1 MKKLL
6 GIVFLGL
13 LFGGSLP
20 VSAFV
25 INDKV
30 YLNACGSNPQ
40 EYKTDPLNIHNV
52 IIEVPNK
59 IISLEKSKYDR
70 PIQTLATSSLSFN
83 DENYQITVSNF
94 RDLVIKNERNE
105 IIAKR
110 KITGASSIYE
120 LKHKDKVVAWGVGWN
135 KFCGDGGYEDLI
147 DFSVLRIFT
156 PTLKNNKTEIQQKV
170 LAINTSKTYSS
181 LKPSDNFIISAAE
194 KLWGYRNEGFY
205 RNHEFYELTES
216 DGLQFIIQFEKLI
229 EKVDISKLNPHET
242 AIILAKYRQRTALE
256 KFTKNNFEEIHK
268 DITSRLDLINYED
281 DLEKVKKTCFSG
293 KSFSSIYEI
302 AENCYILPDW
312 ITEAPIIFQRW
323 LSHYARLENPN
334 KFLLGK
340 NKSDLE
346 DIISFVVPDL
356 EIDLWEE
363 GEKISLKE
371 EVLASITHPVNFELK
386 SLNDDLYDYDT
397 SLKGCMYQFCG
408 QKVFILFDYN
418 VIGLI
423 RAENISGNED
433 WVFFS
438 RYYDSYSD
446 LPKSFFDEVLNWQK
460 EASAFENEIK
470 TPNRIRFINDD
481 NKIEEIQNFIPDTR
495 GKPWIGIRIQDNDLG
510 VFIPTVFKG
519 SPAEKSGLM
528 KEDII
533 IAFNNEEVKN
543 IDDLNRIKSN
553 NKIGDEITL
562 KIIRDKEIIEK
573 KLILGD
579 MPRE

>member
-1 MKKLL
+1 MRRILIFIIICL
-6 GIVFLGL
+6 SW
-13 LFGGSLP
+13 SLP

-70 PIQTLATSSLSFN
+70 PIQTLATSSLRFN
-83 DENYQITVSNF
+83 DKNYQITVSNF

-105 IIAKR
+105 ILAER

-135 KFCGDGGYEDLI
+135 KFCGEGYYEDLV
-147 DFSVLRIFT
+147 DFSVLRIFV
-156 PTLKNNKTEIQQKV
+156 PYLKNNKVEIQQRV

-181 LKPSDNFIISAAE
+181 LKPSDNFVISTAT

-205 RNHEFYELTES
+205 LNHKFYELTES
-216 DGLQFIIQFEKLI
+216 DGLQFIFQYENLI

-256 KFTKNNFEEIHK
+256 KFTKNNFEEIHN
-268 DITSRLDLINYED
+268 DLISRFNLVEEIAED
-281 DLEKVKKTCFSG
+281 IAKLRKTCFSG
-293 KSFSSIYEI
+293 KSFSSISEI

-312 ITEAPIIFQRW
+312 IAEAPIEGGM
-323 LSHYARLENPN
+323 LLYYYANLENPN
-334 KFLLGK
+334 KFIFGK
-340 NKSDLE
+340 NKKDFE
-346 DIISFVVPDL
+346 DIIKFEVPDTK
-356 EIDLWEE
+356 IDLWNE

-371 EVLASITHPVNFELK
+371 EVLASITHPENFRLK
-386 SLNDDLYDYDT
+386 MIDNDWT
-397 SLKGCMYQFCG
+397 SSVQGCMYQFCS
-408 QKVFILFDYN
+408 QKVFILFDLN
-418 VIGLI
+418 VYGLI
-423 RAENISGNED
+423 RREDINGKED

-438 RYYDSYSD
+438 RYEDSYSD
-446 LPKSFFDEVLNWQK
+446 LPKRFFDEVLNWQK
-460 EASAFENEIK
+460 EASAYENQIK
-470 TPNRIRFINDD
+470 TPNRIRFINDNNEVED
-481 NKIEEIQNFIPDTR
+481 IQNFNPDTL
-495 GKPWIGIRIQDNDLG
+495 GKPWIGIRIQNDDIG
-510 VFIPTVFKG
+510 VLIPSVHKG
-519 SPAEKSGLM
+519 SPAEKSGIM
-528 KEDII
+528 KKDII

-543 IDDLNRIKSN
+543 IDDLERIKSN
-553 NKIGDEITL
+553 TKIGDEITL

-579 MPRE
+579 MPR

>member
-1 MKKLL
+1 MIRIILSIIISLL
-6 GIVFLGL
+6 W
-13 LFGGSLP
+13 SLP
-20 VSAFV
+20 VAAFV

-52 IIEVPNK
+52 ILEVPNK

-70 PIQTLATSSLSFN
+70 PNQTLATSSLRFN
-83 DENYQITVSNF
+83 GQNYQITVSNF

-105 IIAKR
+105 ILVER
-110 KITGASSIYE
+110 KISGASSVYE

-135 KFCGDGGYEDLI
+135 KYCGEGGYEDLI
-147 DFSVLRIFT
+147 DFSVLRIFV
-156 PTLKNNKTEIQQKV
+156 PYLKNNKVEIQQEV

-181 LKPSDNFIISAAE
+181 LKASDNFVISAAS

-205 RNHEFYELTES
+205 RDHEFYELTES
-216 DGLQFIIQFEKLI
+216 DGLQFIIQLENLK
-229 EKVDISKLNPHET
+229 EKVDIFRLNPHDT
-242 AIILAKYRQRTALE
+242 AILLAKYRQRNALE

-281 DLEKVKKTCFSG
+281 DLEKIRKTCFSG
-293 KSFSSIYEI
+293 KEFSSINEI
-302 AENCYILPDW
+302 AENCYILPNW
-312 ITEAPIIFQRW
+312 IKETPIIFQRW
-323 LSHYARLENPN
+323 LSHYARLEDPN

-346 DIISFVVPDL
+346 DVIGLIVPDL
-356 EIDLWEE
+356 EIDLWNE

-371 EVLASITHPVNFELK
+371 EVLASITHPENFQLK
-386 SLNDDLYDYDT
+386 SLNKDRYIT
-397 SLKGCMYQFCG
+397 SLKGCMYKFCG

-423 RAENISGNED
+423 RSENINGEED
-433 WVFFS
+433 WVYFS

-446 LPKSFFDEVLNWQK
+446 LPKSFFYEVLNWQK
-460 EASAFENEIK
+460 EASAYENQIK
-470 TPNRIRFINDD
+470 TPNRIRFIND
-481 NKIEEIQNFIPDTR
+481 NNEIEDIQNFNPDTL
-495 GKPWIGIRIQDNDLG
+495 GKPWIGIRIQNDDLG
-510 VFIPTVFKG
+510 VLIPSVDKG

-528 KEDII
+528 KKDII

-543 IDDLNRIKSN
+543 IDDLNRIKF
-553 NKIGDEITL
+553 KHEVGDEITL
-562 KIIRDKEIIEK
+562 KIMRSNKVIEK

-579 MPRE
+579 VPRD

>member
-1 MKKLL
+1 M
-6 GIVFLGL
+6 
-13 LFGGSLP
+13 GGSLP

-70 PIQTLATSSLSFN
+70 PIQTLATSSLRFN
-83 DENYQITVSNF
+83 DKNYQITVSNF

-105 IIAKR
+105 ILAER

-120 LKHKDKVVAWGVGWN
+120 IKHKDKVVAWGVGWN
-135 KFCGDGGYEDLI
+135 KFCGEGGYEDLV
-147 DFSVLRIFT
+147 DFSVLRVFT
-156 PTLKNNKTEIQQKV
+156 PILKKNKIEIQQEL
-170 LAINTSKTYSS
+170 LAVNTSKIISS
-181 LKPSDNFIISAAE
+181 LKPSDNFVISSAE

-205 RNHEFYELTES
+205 RDHEFYELTES

-268 DITSRLDLINYED
+268 DITSRFDLINYED
-281 DLEKVKKTCFSG
+281 DLKKVRKTCFSG
-293 KSFSSIYEI
+293 KSFSSISEI

-312 ITEAPIIFQRW
+312 ITEVPILPTRW
-323 LSHYARLENPN
+323 LSQYAKLEDPN

-346 DIISFVVPDL
+346 DIIRLAVPNAK
-356 EIDLWEE
+356 IDLWNE
-363 GEKISLKE
+363 GEKISLEE
-371 EVLASITHPVNFELK
+371 EVLASITHPENFQLK
-386 SLNDDLYDYDT
+386 MVDDYWVT
-397 SLKGCMYQFCG
+397 SLQGCMYQYCSN
-408 QKVFILFDYN
+408 KVFLLFDIDP
-418 VIGLI
+418 IGLI
-423 RAENISGNED
+423 RAKDINENED

-438 RYYDSYSD
+438 RYFNSYSE
-446 LPKSFFDEVLNWQK
+446 LPKSFFDEVLTWQK
-460 EASAFENEIK
+460 EASAFENQIK

-481 NKIEEIQNFIPDTR
+481 NKIEEIQNFNPGTLS
-495 GKPWIGIRIQDNDLG
+495 KPWIGIRIQNNDQG
-510 VFIPTVFKG
+510 VFIPDVSKG
-519 SPAEKSGLM
+519 SPAEKSGIM
-528 KEDII
+528 KKDII

-543 IDDLNRIKSN
+543 IDDINRIKSN
-553 NKIGDEITL
+553 TKIGDEITL

-579 MPRE
+579 MPR